1 MANLGQMPRPEADRF
16 MGKRK
21 LFLVPNYVFPPGMP
35 EAAEKLA
42 ERYWSEVRDHVQNL
56 ERSLGPVRHVFHEML
71 YEQGDEGMKLIEAMN
86 PLGCNFV
93 RTLCSSSAT
102 LQVTEDRSTVEENM
116 DWQRC
121 ISVGLMSQ
129 KVATLAMDGLEET
142 TQKRYENIGA
152 RIDETLKEDDN
163 GILFI
168 REDHR
173 VQFPS
178 DIQVF
183 YVAPPGLDA
192 IKRWMNQQRRSF
204 SQPPAQEGPEETQ
217 EAASENVPETAP
229 ESKGEE
235 S

>member
-1 MANLGQMPRPEADRF
+1 MTLGQMPKPEADRF
-16 MGKRK
+16 IGKRK

-35 EAAEKLA
+35 DEARKLE

-56 ERSLGPVRHVFHEML
+56 ERSLGPVRHVFHEIL
-71 YEQGDEGMKLIEAMN
+71 YDDGDEGMRLIEAMN
-86 PLGCNFV
+86 PLGCSFI

-102 LQVTEDRSTVEENM
+102 LQATEDRSVVEENM

-121 ISVGLMSQ
+121 INAGLMSE
-129 KVATLAMDGLEET
+129 KVMALAAAGVQET
-142 TQKRYENIGA
+142 TQKRFEHIGA

-183 YVAPPGLDA
+183 YVSPPGLDA
-192 IKRWMNQQRRSF
+192 IKRWINEQRRSL
-204 SQPPAQEGPEETQ
+204 SQQQAQAPAEDTQDTQ
-217 EAASENVPETAP
+217 EPASENGGG
-229 ESKGEE
+229 ES
-235 S
+235 

>member
-1 MANLGQMPRPEADRF
+1 MTLGQMPKPEASGF

-21 LFLVPNYVFPPGMP
+21 LFLVPNYVFPPGVP
-35 EAAEKLA
+35 EEAQKLA

-56 ERSLGPVRHVFHEML
+56 ERSLGPVKHVFHEML
-71 YEQGDEGMKLIEAMN
+71 YEDGDEGMKLVETMN
-86 PLGCNFV
+86 PLGCSFV

-102 LQVTEDRSTVEENM
+102 LQTTEDRSIVEENM

-121 ISVGLMSQ
+121 MSVGLMSE
-129 KVATLAMDGLEET
+129 KVMSLASAGVQET
-142 TQKRYENIGA
+142 TQKRYEHIGG
-152 RIDETLKEDDN
+152 RIDETLKENDN

-192 IKRWMNQQRRSF
+192 IKRWINEQRRNF
-204 SQPPAQEGPEETQ
+204 SQPQNQESAT
-217 EAASENVPETAP
+217 ENG
-229 ESKGEE
+229 GEE